1 MKDRWGQT
9 PLSES
14 ILFKHTKVASILK
27 RHERAKALQ
36 NGMIA
41 PNIYFGLVQKIGT
54 VSKHFNL
61 AQKEKFNTENLFL
74 VQSKTILT

>member
-36 NGMIA
+36 NGMIT
-41 PNIYFGLVQKIGT
+41 PNNLVLLLVQIYYELKT
-54 VSKHFNL
+54 VKL
-61 AQKEKFNTENLFL
+61 AQKMKAKKSQESLSSHSF
-74 VQSKTILT
+74 